1 MRNLERKR
9 TLLLMNR
16 SKNLRKRLDI
26 DIRDYDDYYKKYSSI
41 IIELIM
47 SKNVKELDFKYLPE
61 YDGYLKM
68 EKKNNSIML
77 KITSGINFLYQLF
90 SVNSCDIEGVIF
102 HQMMRNNINDMHGM
116 FMNYTNIKFI
126 DFRSFNSE
134 NFKTCM
140 IYFSFV
146 GILSGLI
153 ILKILILIM

>member
-1 MRNLERKR
+1 MVNKSMLFKISSSYILKRIMRNLERKR

-47 SKNVKELDFKYLPE
+47 SKNVKELDFQYLPE

-77 KITSGINFLYQLF
+77 KITSGINFLY
-90 SVNSCDIEGVIF
+90 
-102 HQMMRNNINDMHGM
+102 
-116 FMNYTNIKFI
+116 
-126 DFRSFNSE
+126 
-134 NFKTCM
+134 
-140 IYFSFV
+140 
-146 GILSGLI
+146 
-153 ILKILILIM
+153 